1 VKEVLFHAGVVQMA
15 QEMGIQVPQRLI
27 PPEYKK

>member
-1 VKEVLFHAGVVQMA
+1 VLFHAGVIQMA
-15 QEMGIQVPQRLI
+15 HEMGIAVPPRLI